1 MAQVF
6 STWRDE
12 FCLGVVIMIYSASR
26 RTDMVAFA
34 PNRVVEKVRRS
45 RKLEAIVFWTKDPTN
60 LVHHSGLSWISKTI
74 PSIVQLT
81 VTGLGGS
88 EWEASVPTLEKVVH
102 AAGELAK
109 QIPAAAIRWRF
120 DPIIA
125 TPDIFERFLLVKHK
139 LAEALGVV
147 DAVTVSFPDPYK
159 KAVQRIKESGLEWPE
174 VTQQQKED
182 IIRVMAESFGVDAS
196 APVKLCCEPELLN
209 LPGVGQAHCIDD
221 MLLKKIY
228 GLDLG
233 GLDKDPSQRVA
244 CGCVKSTDIGSYDM
258 ACPHACRYCYANPS
272 E

>member
-1 MAQVF
+1 
-6 STWRDE
+6 
-12 FCLGVVIMIYSASR
+12 MIYSASR

-34 PNRVVEKVRRS
+34 PSRIVEKVGRS
-45 RKLEAIVFWTKDPTN
+45 RKLEAIVFWTKDPAN

-88 EWEASVPTLEKVVH
+88 EWEPNVPALEKVVH
-102 AAGELAK
+102 AASELAK
-109 QIPAAAIRWRF
+109 QIPAEAIRWRF

-125 TPDIFERFLLVKHK
+125 TPDVLERFLLVKDK
-139 LAEALGVV
+139 LAEALGTINEVI
-147 DAVTVSFPDPYK
+147 VSFPDPYK
-159 KAVQRIKESGLEWPE
+159 KAVQRIRASGLEWPE
-174 VTQQQKED
+174 VPQQQKED
-182 IIRVMAESFGVDAS
+182 IIGAMAESFGVGAS

-221 MLLKKIY
+221 TLFKKIY
-228 GLDLG
+228 GLDFAE
-233 GLDKDPSQRVA
+233 LDKDPGQRVT